1 MHIITYIA
9 VILIV
14 SFCLLS
20 YLYLFLYI
28 LFIKFNDYIYISTYT
43 HLADKMAAI
52 KALEIRSIEFLKEK
66 EEKKKLEER
75 IIMLTSQMIH
85 GSNSHNSPR
94 PGDPNHLNSGGTG
107 GMVVGGTAAEEAQEV
122 LEMMKEHQEKVRNE
136 YESKLA
142 SLEKE
147 R

>member
-1 MHIITYIA
+1 
-9 VILIV
+9 
-14 SFCLLS
+14 
-20 YLYLFLYI
+20 
-28 LFIKFNDYIYISTYT
+28 
-43 HLADKMAAI
+43 MAAI

-85 GSNSHNSPR
+85 GSSPR
-94 PGDPNHLNSGGTG
+94 PGDQNHNSGA
-107 GMVVGGTAAEEAQEV
+107 MVIGGTSAEEAQEV
-122 LEMMKEHQEKVRNE
+122 LEMMKEHQEKVRHE